1 MSNWIVNE
9 QNIESSLSQGL
20 SILLYGDT
28 GDGKTSLVGEY
39 AEDKFKRTGLITRL
53 YTADP
58 GGWRGLIP
66 YVKLGIIEVI
76 NLVGMPRPWE
86 WISEVTKGK
95 LPVGVGTDGMPLWH
109 LDAQKNAKVGVYA
122 FEGGTAF
129 GDILMQDMSKRN
141 AEGQVIG
148 PQPPNFRVSEGNAKW
163 AGTSPSQFGSAQTV
177 LTIAIQES
185 FRLPGD
191 VIWTCM
197 ARRAGDADTTAPILG
212 PQFVGKALTSDAPRW
227 FVYTF
232 RVTTVPGNEVL
243 KTKTEHRLYIEDHAE
258 VTTGVGPDGKPAMN
272 AQKSLGNSRMPL
284 DGDEIAPFVSPAS
297 VVEAI
302 RLIDQGGS
310 TALAKIRARVAAA
323 RSDAA

>member
-1 MSNWIVNE
+1 MSWIVTEDNVNE
-9 QNIESSLSQGL
+9 ALKEGI

-28 GDGKTSLVGEY
+28 GDGKTTLIGEY
-39 AEDKFKRTGLITRL
+39 AEEKYKTTELITRV

-66 YVKLGIIEVI
+66 YVKLGIVEIV
-76 NLVGMPRPWE
+76 NLVNMPRPWE
-86 WISEVTKGK
+86 WISEVVKGK
-95 LPVGVGTDGMPLWH
+95 LPVSVGSNVSWV
-109 LDAQKNAKVGVYA
+109 LDEAKNAKVGAYA

-129 GDILMQDMSKRN
+129 GDVLMQDMSRKN
-141 AEGQVIG
+141 AEGQVVG
-148 PQPPNFRVSEGNAKW
+148 PQPPNFRVTEGKAKW

-197 ARRAGDADTTAPILG
+197 ARRAGDNDTTAPILG

-232 RVTTVPGNEVL
+232 RVNTIPGNEI
-243 KTKTEHRLYIEDHAE
+243 TKVQTEHRLYIEDHSE
-258 VTTGVGPDGKPAMN
+258 TTMGIGADGKPAMN
-272 AQKSLGNSRMPL
+272 SQKALGNSRMPL
-284 DGDEIAPFVSPAS
+284 DGGDVVPFVSPAS
-297 VVEAI
+297 VVKAI
-302 RLIDQGGS
+302 QLINEGSS
-310 TALAKIRARVAAA
+310 TALDKIRARVAAA
-323 RSDAA
+323 RSTAA

>member
-1 MSNWIVNE
+1 MSSWLVT
-9 QNIESSLSQGL
+9 ESNVDEALKEGI

-28 GDGKTSLVGEY
+28 GDGKTTLIGEY
-39 AEDKFKRTGLITRL
+39 AEDKFKRTGLITRV

-66 YVKLGIIEVI
+66 YVKLGIIEIV
-76 NLVGMPRPWE
+76 NLANMPQPWE
-86 WISEVTKGK
+86 WISEVIKGK
-95 LPVGVGTDGMPLWH
+95 LPVSVGSAVNWV
-109 LDAQKNAKVGVYA
+109 LDPAANARVGVYA

-129 GDILMQDMSKRN
+129 GDVLMQDMSRKN
-141 AEGQVIG
+141 AEGQVVG
-148 PQPPNFRVSEGNAKW
+148 PQPPNFRVTEGKVKW

-177 LTIAIQES
+177 LTIAVQES
-185 FRLPGD
+185 FKLSGD

-232 RVTTVPGNEVL
+232 RVTTIPGNEVM

-258 VTTGVGPDGKPAMN
+258 VTTGVGADGKPAMN

-284 DGDEIAPFVSPAS
+284 DGDEITPFVAPAS
-297 VVEAI
+297 VVKAI
-302 RLIDQGGS
+302 NLIDQGGS
-310 TALAKIRARVAAA
+310 TALEKIRARVAAA
-323 RSDAA
+323 RSTAA